1 MDDREEIEVKDRGT
15 VSNPECID
23 KNVADG
29 WQTRLMTEV
38 FRGVQDS
45 VQRLEQQSQKA
56 LHQAQQEADSIKQSA
71 KEDAD
76 KIREEAEL
84 LARKRQEEAEHAL
97 KQLQENA
104 DGEIRRLQKEAE
116 QRAMQI
122 QEEAEWSAEKIR
134 QDAQIEAEKIR
145 QESQQIRMEAEQRQS
160 NTEQTVK
167 DILEE
172 GRRELDSLEQIL
184 KKQLQEVTD
193 IRSRYESAVEKLRRV
208 ETVISDEESV
218 ADAES
223 ENAQASMQEMQEEQI
238 ATEEEPESEELAEES
253 QEVLKAVKK
262 KKRRRIFL
270 LCFVF
275 IAAPV
280 ILFQTVLGVAL
291 VKDDSMTPSLKKG
304 YLVFYNRLENNLDSG
319 DVLVLNNDDSTVS
332 MKRVVGVSGD
342 VISHDEQTGEIL
354 VNDKAVMDDVD
365 GEIHTGKELVSFPF
379 TVEEHTYFV
388 LSDNRNDRTVS
399 EEGVVQQN
407 AVKGKVIQVLKV

>member
-1 MDDREEIEVKDRGT
+1 MDEREEIEVKEKGT
-15 VSNPECID
+15 VGNPEHID

-56 LHQAQQEADSIKQSA
+56 LHQAQQEAYSIKQNA

-76 KIREEAEL
+76 KIREQAEL
-84 LARKRQEEAEHAL
+84 LARKRQEEAEHAV
-97 KQLQENA
+97 KQLQENT
-104 DGEIRRLQKEAE
+104 DGEIKRLQKEAE

-122 QEEAEWSAEKIR
+122 REEAERSAEKIR
-134 QDAQIEAEKIR
+134 QDAQTEAEKIR

-172 GRRELDSLEQIL
+172 GRKELDSLEQIL
-184 KKQLQEVTD
+184 KKQLQEVTG
-193 IRSRYESAVEKLRRV
+193 IRSRYESAVEKLRQV
-208 ETVISDEESV
+208 ETVISDEEPA

-223 ENAQASMQEMQEEQI
+223 ENEQASMQDKPEERI
-238 ATEEEPESEELAEES
+238 DTTEEAESEELTEES
-253 QEVLKAVKK
+253 QEILKTAKK
-262 KKRRRIFL
+262 KKRRRIFV
-270 LCFVF
+270 LCLVL

-304 YLVFYNRLENNLDSG
+304 YLVFYSRLDNNLASG
-319 DVLVLNNDDSTVS
+319 DVLVLNSDDSAVS

-365 GEIHTGKELVSFPF
+365 GEVYTGRELVSFPF
-379 TVEEHTYFV
+379 TVEKNTYFV

-399 EEGVVQQN
+399 AEGVVQQN